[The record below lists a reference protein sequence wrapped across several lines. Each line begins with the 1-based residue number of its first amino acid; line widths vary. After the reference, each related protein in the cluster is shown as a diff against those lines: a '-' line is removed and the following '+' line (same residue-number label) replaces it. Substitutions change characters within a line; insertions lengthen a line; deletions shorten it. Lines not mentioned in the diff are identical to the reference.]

1 MFLVIK
7 ELYYLRTIIYAISI
21 ITSYIIIVFSL
32 VALLGLILSY
42 IVYVYVAPL
51 LGVILGKGTT
61 GYVRVMV
68 MVLQLPF
75 VVIRC
80 TPAYVLYLSLSLIY
94 LWYIIG
100 IIHIYH
106 VYYGHHCLVVSY

>member
-1 MFLVIK
+1 MPLVLLLAILL
-7 ELYYLRTIIYAISI
+7 LY
-21 ITSYIIIVFSL
+21 L

-42 IVYVYVAPL
+42 MLIFAPL

-106 VYYGHHCLVVSY
+106 GHHCLVVSY